1 LNALWHNKWLDEALE
16 QIPADLTDSTGQPHR
31 QIVEEYLRPLLKRC
45 HSKSRKTFWNF
56 LRLSLAKDDSM
67 STYLMWMRE
76 SKCRPEVVAPR
87 DGFRYTVNGGVALID
102 VGTPEQPA
110 VWQVPVERLDWAL
123 SMYPVRLKEL
133 PPLENMT
140 LKAHRRLQR
149 KLQRDGRFLA
159 EVGRQELE
167 QEIDSLQQQAERDY
181 APTPRYELVKS
192 VNGTDVPL
200 HRLYLDAGRYD
211 EVEALDGDFLNYT
224 DTTVRVTMTLKA
236 ENGIAIRK
244 GDQPVLS
251 VEELSLPNLRVTN
264 SWTQQRVFE
273 DEMAQYRD
281 AHSRRLAEL
290 GQWVPS
296 KSVRPYGASPADD
309 AQNNAQ
315 AAWDKL
321 QK

>member
-1 LNALWHNKWLDEALE
+1 
-16 QIPADLTDSTGQPHR
+16 
-31 QIVEEYLRPLLKRC
+31 
-45 HSKSRKTFWNF
+45 
-56 LRLSLAKDDSM
+56 M

-87 DGFRYTVNGGVALID
+87 EGFQYAVNGGVGLID

-110 VWQVPVERLDWAL
+110 VWRVPVERLDWAL

-133 PPLENMT
+133 PSLESQT
-140 LKAHRRLQR
+140 VGAYRRLRR
-149 KLQRDGRFLA
+149 KLQREGPFLA
-159 EVGRQELE
+159 QVGRQALE
-167 QEIDSLQQQAERDY
+167 QEIDQLQQQAAREY
-181 APTPRYELVKS
+181 NPTPRYELVKS
-192 VNGTDVPL
+192 VNGEDVPL
-200 HRLYLDAGRYD
+200 HRLYLEAGRYD

-236 ENGIAIRK
+236 ERGIAIRK
-244 GDQPVLS
+244 GDQPVIS

-264 SWTQQRVFE
+264 SWTQQKVFE

-290 GQWVPS
+290 GQWVPA
-296 KSVRPYGASPADD
+296 KSVRPHGASPAD
-309 AQNNAQ
+309 AAENGAQ

>member
-1 LNALWHNKWLDEALE
+1 
-16 QIPADLTDSTGQPHR
+16 
-31 QIVEEYLRPLLKRC
+31 
-45 HSKSRKTFWNF
+45 
-56 LRLSLAKDDSM
+56 M

-76 SKCRPEVVAPR
+76 SKCRPEVKSTR
-87 DGFRYTVNGGVALID
+87 DGFQYAVNGGVGLID

-110 VWQVPVERLDWAL
+110 VWRVPVERLDWAL

-133 PPLENMT
+133 PPLESQT
-140 LKAHRRLQR
+140 VGAHRRLRR
-149 KLQRDGRFLA
+149 KVRREGPFLA
-159 EVGRQELE
+159 QVGRQALE
-167 QEIDSLQQQAERDY
+167 QEIDDLQQQAAREY
-181 APTPRYELVKS
+181 EPTPRYELIKS
-192 VNGTDVPL
+192 VNGEDVPV
-200 HRLYLDAGRYD
+200 HRLYLEAGRYD

-244 GDQPVLS
+244 GDQPVIS

-296 KSVRPYGASPADD
+296 KPVRPYGASPADD
-309 AQNNAQ
+309 AQNAAQ